1 MDKSAEHYRT
11 LALQG
16 RIAAE
21 AVGAFA
27 AMIDEDE
34 ESPTL
39 KTGADMTPDEV
50 ARLVDRILTSE
61 ARVERIK
68 EQCQQWLMRA
78 KSEHASLE
86 RWLRPVIADYMAA
99 HPPKK
104 GKTLHTPAGSVSLRT
119 VPAHVEIAEEADA
132 MQWAK
137 ANHQQAIVKR
147 ESLSAAEI
155 KAWVGATGE
164 IPPGCVMVD
173 DEERMYVRALKKGES
188 E

>member
-1 MDKSAEHYRT
+1 MTDYIPDNEN
-11 LALQG
+11 LAK
-16 RIAAE
+16 R
-21 AVGAFA
+21 
-27 AMIDEDE
+27 MIDWANEQRME
-34 ESPTL
+34 AFGETTL

-68 EQCQQWLMRA
+68 EQCQSWIMRA
-78 KSEHASLE
+78 KSEHGSLE

-119 VPAHVEIAEEADA
+119 VPAHVSIEDEGNA

-137 ANHQQAIVKR
+137 ANHPHAVVTR

-155 KAWVGATGE
+155 KAWVSATGE

-173 DEERMYVRALKKGES
+173 DEERMYVRALKKGGDE
-188 E
+188 